1 MFKTLVIGNPSI
13 DILDGNIYQPGGPV
27 TFVANTLSLMG
38 CEKIKVI
45 SSFGKDYSIRNFD
58 SKIITTVNNMNST
71 TKFNT
76 FYKDSLRI
84 QILESKA
91 SVLDLNS
98 IVEKKI
104 HSDLVFFTPV
114 MDEIKIPDANKIVN
128 SNRDT
133 FFISLPQGWI
143 RKNNNKKIS
152 HDFSIIK
159 SLPFFNIIFFSE
171 EEVSSAKIT
180 INELIDLAKI
190 LVITNGKHGSTIYY
204 NKQILRID
212 AQITNPIDTLGAG
225 DIYAAVFSTIYFK
238 TKNLII
244 AGEKASKIASKSTE
258 YEGLKSINSKILM

>member
-58 SKIITTVNNMNST
+58 SKIITAVNNMNST

-114 MDEIKIPDANKIVN
+114 MEIGRAHV
-128 SNRDT
+128 
-133 FFISLPQGWI
+133 
-143 RKNNNKKIS
+143 
-152 HDFSIIK
+152 
-159 SLPFFNIIFFSE
+159 
-171 EEVSSAKIT
+171 
-180 INELIDLAKI
+180 
-190 LVITNGKHGSTIYY
+190 
-204 NKQILRID
+204 
-212 AQITNPIDTLGAG
+212 
-225 DIYAAVFSTIYFK
+225 
-238 TKNLII
+238 
-244 AGEKASKIASKSTE
+244 
-258 YEGLKSINSKILM
+258 